1 MKHLLRAASI
11 AFCTAQPFTVL
22 PLAAE
27 QLATIE
33 TFGGAWDTNW
43 GDVWA
48 APTQFGY
55 EGTYTV
61 DNGYFGLEFDGHVFA
76 GFWLEDKSDQPCD
89 VPFEGSYHWG
99 RLELS
104 NSDKHPG
111 IKMYWGYCGE
121 GRIDKVWS
129 FYGRLP
135 DGL

>member
-1 MKHLLRAASI
+1 MKHTIIAAAFSLLASHP
-11 AFCTAQPFTVL
+11 AHSQDW
-22 PLAAE
+22 
-27 QLATIE
+27 ATIE

-43 GDVWA
+43 GDVWVM
-48 APTQFGY
+48 PNQYGY
-55 EGTYTV
+55 EGTYTE
-61 DNGYFGLEFDGHVFA
+61 DNGFFGLEFDGHVFV

-104 NSDKHPG
+104 NSDTYPG
-111 IKMYWGYCGE
+111 IQMLWGYCGS

-129 FYGRLP
+129 FRERLP